1 MARTDLPTDPPLT
14 EADIQAFADGSLS
27 PERAARVQRYLG
39 DMPGEASRIAFYRRL
54 NGQFQRAFEA
64 APAAADDARFIAAEA
79 KHGPR
84 AWLRRAGRVL
94 GNSVVQRVVLLALA
108 VGGWTLATVVPDRTL
123 HATAVTCYEEIA
135 ADAGAALQQMAAA
148 PAAGPGA
155 AASAGTAAL
164 VAPVAAVPAAL
175 AGRGAVASAAPA
187 AQVDPFSTEFA
198 QLGWKLTAVKTRQLN
213 LLSHATEY
221 DYRNAQGQPVVLLT
235 TRAPFAPERPH
246 WMGHRMGELR
256 LLTWT
261 TGGKRYVLAGRADT
275 RGLMKAA
282 DAATFH

>member
-1 MARTDLPTDPPLT
+1 
-14 EADIQAFADGSLS
+14 
-27 PERAARVQRYLG
+27 
-39 DMPGEASRIAFYRRL
+39 
-54 NGQFQRAFEA
+54 
-64 APAAADDARFIAAEA
+64 
-79 KHGPR
+79 
-84 AWLRRAGRVL
+84 
-94 GNSVVQRVVLLALA
+94 
-108 VGGWTLATVVPDRTL
+108 LATVVPDRTL

-135 ADAGAALQQMAAA
+135 TDAGAALQQMDAA

-155 AASAGTAAL
+155 AVSAGAAAL
-164 VAPVAAVPAAL
+164 VAAVPAAL
-175 AGRGAVASAAPA
+175 VGRGAVASAGPA
-187 AQVDPFSTEFA
+187 ASAAQDDPFSTEFA

>member
-1 MARTDLPTDPPLT
+1 
-14 EADIQAFADGSLS
+14 
-27 PERAARVQRYLG
+27 V
-39 DMPGEASRIAFYRRL
+39 
-54 NGQFQRAFEA
+54 
-64 APAAADDARFIAAEA
+64 
-79 KHGPR
+79 
-84 AWLRRAGRVL
+84 GRVL
-94 GNSVVQRVVLLALA
+94 GNSVAQRVVLLALA

-135 ADAGAALQQMAAA
+135 TDAGAALQQMDAA

-155 AASAGTAAL
+155 AVSAGAAAL
-164 VAPVAAVPAAL
+164 VAAVPAAL
-175 AGRGAVASAAPA
+175 VGRGAVASAGPA
-187 AQVDPFSTEFA
+187 ASAASAASAAQDDPFSTEFA

-213 LLSHATEY
+213 LLSHATEF